1 MTTDFLEPQ
10 EEVVVIMDKIHH
22 YLVASQVTEQYLP
35 WETAVATNT
44 RAVSKVVKITA
55 IEDQFGVFPNGVPVP
70 LTIRQ
75 RLLFGTP
82 LKRLTFKITKVH
94 QKCENIIKEM
104 KQYKPWESDIK
115 DTKLIRHFIL
125 ECLSP
130 FKRFALRVNS
140 TAYDINLA
148 KHSTWT
154 VYILSW
160 VFVTASLCFYMY
172 WIFAWGIYNGEA
184 TLGAWGAVY
193 GTGAAKDVLLVQV
206 TKIYILYYLPAQAMQ
221 GQLLRIRAV
230 LADVSMN
237 CINRTDQGLARDIN
251 TIHAEH
257 SLSVVQHMSA
267 VCRASRSAELRHL
280 PACWV
285 LRQVIQYTRC

>member
-1 MTTDFLEPQ
+1 
-10 EEVVVIMDKIHH
+10 MDKIHH

-55 IEDQFGVFPNGVPVP
+55 IEEQFGVFPNGLPVP

-82 LKRLTFKITKVH
+82 LKRLKFKITKVH

-160 VFVTASLCFYMY
+160 VFVTASLCFYM
-172 WIFAWGIYNGEA
+172 
-184 TLGAWGAVY
+184 
-193 GTGAAKDVLLVQV
+193 
-206 TKIYILYYLPAQAMQ
+206 
-221 GQLLRIRAV
+221 
-230 LADVSMN
+230 
-237 CINRTDQGLARDIN
+237 
-251 TIHAEH
+251 
-257 SLSVVQHMSA
+257 
-267 VCRASRSAELRHL
+267 
-280 PACWV
+280 
-285 LRQVIQYTRC
+285 